1 MAEIKVGDKEIEVD
15 KNTEQRVKNMLSVND
30 LADYLNKYWTEEK
43 LGKHKDMKKK
53 HGEIILRNLKSSPK
67 SLFKHLNSNN
77 VNLELNTSYSIA
89 NILKMTKLDNDLAD
103 NYIKDAMAVTT
114 TRPSIGKG
122 EFLFASLF
130 KNIGFASKSGDLI
143 NLDNDSTI
151 EVKGKYSVLGNGQN
165 SKFKPLTKSVL
176 YSILKYAKIEDMSPS
191 DLDADYVQK
200 LKKKIGGNE
209 KVLAK
214 VFVALQ
220 NLANEYP
227 PLGAVC
233 AKLYLEKKQFL
244 KVVAA
249 SHLLT
254 YMNTQGFDFLL
265 AHNNKKF
272 IIFKKPTSMSEAYSI
287 IEHFDVYSWKIGE
300 YGVKVNLK

>member
-1 MAEIKVGDKEIEVD
+1 MAEIKVGDKKIEVD
-15 KNTEQRVKNMLSVND
+15 KNTEQRVKNMLSVDD
-30 LADYLNKYWTEEK
+30 LADYLNKYWTDEK

-53 HGEIILRNLKSSPK
+53 HGEIILRSLKSSPE
-67 SLFKHLNSNN
+67 SLFKRLNNSN
-77 VNLELNTSYSIA
+77 VNLELNTPYSIA

-103 NYIKDAMAVTT
+103 SYIKDAMAVTT
-114 TRPSIGKG
+114 TRPSVGKG

-130 KNIGFASKSGDLI
+130 KNIGFASKSGDLV
-143 NLDNDSTI
+143 NLDNDSLI
-151 EVKGKYSVLGNGQN
+151 EVKGKYSVLGNGQSN
-165 SKFKPLTKSVL
+165 KFKPLTKSVI
-176 YSILKYAKIEDMSPS
+176 YSIMKYAKIEDMSPA
-191 DLDADYVQK
+191 DLDSDYVQV
-200 LKKKIGGNE
+200 LKKKLGGNE

-214 VFVALQ
+214 VFVALE
-220 NLANEYP
+220 NLSNEYQ
-227 PLGAVC
+227 PLGDVC

-244 KVVAA
+244 RVVAA

-265 AHNNKKF
+265 AHNDRKF